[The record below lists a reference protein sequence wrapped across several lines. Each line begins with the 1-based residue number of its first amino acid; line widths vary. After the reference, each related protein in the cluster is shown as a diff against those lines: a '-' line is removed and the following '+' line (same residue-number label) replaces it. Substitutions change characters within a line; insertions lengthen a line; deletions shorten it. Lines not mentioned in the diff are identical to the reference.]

1 MGFYQTINTWVIK
14 YNKLETNK
22 ELRTINIVI
31 TINDVKYVTRTTN
44 TGSDWARFS
53 QFKTNHLFNHSV
65 DCKLLIMCSQTA

>member
-44 TGSDWARFS
+44 TGSY
-53 QFKTNHLFNHSV
+53 
-65 DCKLLIMCSQTA
+65 